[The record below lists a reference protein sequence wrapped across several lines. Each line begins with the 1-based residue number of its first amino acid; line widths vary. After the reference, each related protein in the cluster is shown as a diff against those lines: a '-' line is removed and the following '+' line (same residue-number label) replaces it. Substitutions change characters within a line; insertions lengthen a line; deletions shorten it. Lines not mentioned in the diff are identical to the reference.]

1 MPQPWREARY
11 LHMTQMAERITK
23 VHHQLKHDHNDPFNM
38 NCARFFTLDA
48 NRNLSIISSCKDIY
62 DGFEDLEKRT
72 RSPQLVRMKYL
83 GIETCGWAA
92 PLNNEDDGEADE
104 AESKRDFRPKIA
116 ICRKE
121 AKETKYW
128 LRMVAKAAPT
138 HKTTARALW
147 RETKELHLIFC
158 AAIRTTDLNLRKER
172 LGP

>member
-48 NRNLSIISSCKDIY
+48 NLNLSIISSCKDIY

-72 RSPQLVRMKYL
+72 RSPQMVRMKYL

-92 PLNNEDDGEADE
+92 PLNNEDDGEADQVRPSEHEHRRRCRLLALIDRNLDVASIVLFQDDPEDIIVDNGKAQGLLDE
-104 AESKRDFRPKIA
+104 ALKRLMACIIYEQA
-116 ICRKE
+116 
-121 AKETKYW
+121 TS
-128 LRMVAKAAPT
+128 
-138 HKTTARALW
+138 
-147 RETKELHLIFC
+147 
-158 AAIRTTDLNLRKER
+158 N
-172 LGP
+172 